1 MIFEALVS
9 NLSAHFINLP
19 SDEVDAEIVRALAS
33 VREHFSVDTCALF
46 KTWEDKQGFLAEYV
60 SSAPGILLPERI
72 EISRAKLPFAAAKLL
87 VEHEVSIVERLSDL
101 PEEAAVD
108 AETRM
113 ALGIKSALAIPI
125 ILHGDCEYV
134 ITMQTLTTERTWPLE
149 SIPRLRVLGEVLVNA
164 LERKQKDLDLMAR
177 YREIEDLK
185 QKLEHENLYLRTET
199 KLLHEKTPIIG
210 QSDVLKR
217 TIALAH
223 QVAQTESIVLIQG
236 ETGTGKELIAH
247 AIHLLSRHK
256 DRLMVK
262 VNCAALPGALIE
274 NELFGREKG
283 AYTGALSKQIGRFEL
298 ADGSTIF
305 LDEIAELPLK
315 LQAKLLR
322 VLESGEFERLG
333 SPKTL
338 RVNVRLIAATNRDLA
353 ELVEK
358 GRFREDLFYRLNV
371 FPIRVPPLRERTED
385 VPILVQS
392 FIAEFASRMG
402 KRVRTVSPKTLEEM
416 KRYSWPGNIRELRN
430 IIEQAVIISDGELLE
445 AVIPQGRPAAPS
457 GNITLGEAEYKHILS
472 ALQKCEW
479 RIKGPRGAAQ
489 QLGLKPSTLY
499 AKMER
504 LGISSPRG
512 KSRIVQ

>member
-1 MIFEALVS
+1 M
-9 NLSAHFINLP
+9 
-19 SDEVDAEIVRALAS
+19 
-33 VREHFSVDTCALF
+33 
-46 KTWEDKQGFLAEYV
+46 
-60 SSAPGILLPERI
+60 
-72 EISRAKLPFAAAKLL
+72 AKPRRLK
-87 VEHEVSIVERLSDL
+87 LSDL
-101 PEEAAVD
+101 PDEASVD
-108 AETRM
+108 AETRR
-113 ALGIKSALAIPI
+113 ALGVKSGLAIPI
-125 ILHGDCEYV
+125 IVHERCEYV
-134 ITMQTLTTERTWPLE
+134 ISMQTFVHERDWPVE
-149 SIPRLRVLGEVLVNA
+149 CIPRLRVMGEVLVNA
-164 LERKQKDLDLMAR
+164 LERKRKD
-177 YREIEDLK
+177 EDLRARLLEIQELK
-185 QKLEHENLYLRTET
+185 RKLEYENLYLRTET

-210 QSDVLKR
+210 ESDVLKR
-217 TIALAH
+217 TLARAQ

-247 AIHLLSRHK
+247 AIHSLSRHK

-358 GRFREDLFYRLNV
+358 GKFREDLFYRLNV
-371 FPIRVPPLRERTED
+371 FPIFVPPLRERTED
-385 VPILVQS
+385 IPVLVHTLVGELS
-392 FIAEFASRMG
+392 SRMG
-402 KRVRTVSPKTLEEM
+402 KRVRTASQKTLEEM

-430 IIEQAVIISDGELLE
+430 VIEQAVIVSDGEILE
-445 AVIPQGRPAAPS
+445 AVLPQNRSSAPA
-457 GNITLGEAEYKHILS
+457 GNITLTEAEYKHILG
-472 ALQKCEW
+472 ALQKCDW